1 MCYNQVGIG
10 EKNFT
15 KNIEFRIIFG
25 LLELR
30 HTIVF
35 T

>member
-1 MCYNQVGIG
+1 MYYNQVGIG

-15 KNIEFRIIFG
+15 TNMDFRIIFG
-25 LLELR
+25 LSELR
-30 HTIVF
+30 HTIIF